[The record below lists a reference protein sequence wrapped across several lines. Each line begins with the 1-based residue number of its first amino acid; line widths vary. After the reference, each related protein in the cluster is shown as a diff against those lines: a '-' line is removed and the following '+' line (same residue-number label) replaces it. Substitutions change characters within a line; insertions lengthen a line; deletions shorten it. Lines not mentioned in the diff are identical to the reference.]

1 MIKKVTL
8 FLYALMFVALGC
20 KLDKSVSPGGADSLK
35 TTGGTSGNTVD
46 SYQPATKGTYWK
58 YSATI
63 MNTQAQPPVNMTEL
77 QTTTMTG
84 ATITIN
90 NKVYYT
96 ANSVVDTMKGYVYFY
111 HGNNTYSYRSNLIS
125 PDVVVEYVYLKDNAA
140 VGVTWTSPITDS
152 GKINGTPAQI
162 VGSIIEK
169 DISITLAGKTFTN
182 VTHTQLLLQ
191 YDTGTGF
198 STFQNMDYYIAKGIG
213 IIRIYTKNIQ
223 FSTTTSNNIITDYTV
238 K

>member
-1 MIKKVTL
+1 MIKRSLL
-8 FLYALMFVALGC
+8 FLLAALVLFIAGC
-20 KLDKSVSPGGADSLK
+20 KLNDPVLS
-35 TTGGTSGNTVD
+35 TTAATVD
-46 SYQPATKGTYWK
+46 GYQPATKGTYWK
-58 YSATI
+58 YSASI
-63 MNTQAQPPVNMTEL
+63 MNTQAQPPVNTTEL

-125 PDVVVEYVYLKDNAA
+125 PDVVVEYIYLKDNAA
-140 VGVTWTSPITDS
+140 VGATWTSPITDS

-198 STFQNMDYYIAKGIG
+198 STFQNIDYYIAKGIG
-213 IIRIYTKNIQ
+213 IIRIYAKNIQ
-223 FSTTTSNNIITDYTV
+223 FTATTSNSVITDYTV